1 MNNAINEVQ
10 RRYMFAVQPV
20 KLFETKNYQAAQK
33 NALDFGFISQMKSNG
48 NNPFHPDVSNS
59 EKGSK
64 LDIIS

>member
-20 KLFETKNYQAAQK
+20 KLFETKNSPQAQK
-33 NALDFGFISQMKSNG
+33 NALDFSFINQMKSSG